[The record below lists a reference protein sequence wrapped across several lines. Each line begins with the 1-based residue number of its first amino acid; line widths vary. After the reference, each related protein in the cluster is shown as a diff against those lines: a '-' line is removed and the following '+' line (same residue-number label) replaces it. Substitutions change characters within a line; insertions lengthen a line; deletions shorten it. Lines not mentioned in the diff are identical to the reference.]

1 MREKLILHSYTDLLP
16 KLVFKPDKGVIHR
29 QTCPECGRKLVNLY
43 KRGNVWK
50 CRRCWEE
57 AMKNEGD

>member
-1 MREKLILHSYTDLLP
+1 MREKLISHSYTDLLP

-50 CRRCWEE
+50 CRRCQEE
-57 AMKNEGD
+57 AMKNA

>member
-1 MREKLILHSYTDLLP
+1 MREKLISHSYTDLLP

-43 KRGNVWK
+43 KHGNIWK
-50 CRRCWEE
+50 CRRCWERG
-57 AMKNEGD
+57 NENDK